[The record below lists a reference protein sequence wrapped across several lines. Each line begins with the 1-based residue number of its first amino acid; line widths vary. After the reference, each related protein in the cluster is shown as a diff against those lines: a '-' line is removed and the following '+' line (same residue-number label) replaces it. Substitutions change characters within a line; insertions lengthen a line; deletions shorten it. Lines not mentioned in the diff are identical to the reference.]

1 MSLSIHRA
9 ALGALVFVAA
19 CGGGGYDTTAPT
31 TNPPATGGGTNGGS
45 TTSNIAVLDNR
56 FDPTAT
62 TVAPGTTVTWT
73 WGGRADHNVTFD
85 DGATSGSKGTGSY
98 QRTFTAAGTFN
109 YHCTIHGAAMS
120 GTITVK

>member
-9 ALGALVFVAA
+9 ALGALLLVAA
-19 CGGGGYDTTAPT
+19 CGGGYDSTAPYST
-31 TNPPATGGGTNGGS
+31 PGPTTGGTASGGS
-45 TTSNIAVLDNR
+45 TTSSISVLDNR

-62 TVAPGTTVTWT
+62 TVTPGTTVTWT
-73 WGGRADHNVTFD
+73 WGGRVDHNVTFD
-85 DGATSGSKGTGSY
+85 DGAASGSKSTGNY
-98 QRTFTAAGTFN
+98 QRTFNTAGTFS